1 MDRKRTTWQKAEQM
15 GRLASESPHSLVKE
29 RRDRA
34 GDWGV
39 RAAKLASVVKD
50 QGFCSKEPV
59 ATRPQGGT
67 EGF

>member
-1 MDRKRTTWQKAEQM
+1 MTWEEACEEDCGPKVTAGAGLQLDRKRTTWQKAEQM

-39 RAAKLASVVKD
+39 RTAGMRL
-50 QGFCSKEPV
+50 
-59 ATRPQGGT
+59 
-67 EGF
+67 